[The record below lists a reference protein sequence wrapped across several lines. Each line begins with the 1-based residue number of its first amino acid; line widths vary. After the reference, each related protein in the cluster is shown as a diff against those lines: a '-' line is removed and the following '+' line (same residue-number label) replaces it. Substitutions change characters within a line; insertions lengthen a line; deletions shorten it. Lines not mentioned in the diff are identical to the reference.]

1 MNATQIDETTKINDL
16 IQLVTF
22 KIGKEEFG
30 VEILQVQEI
39 IKMSE
44 LTAIPNVD
52 SYVAGIIKLRSK
64 IVTVLDLRIKLGL
77 SQKKYDNNTRI
88 IVVEI
93 KKTTIG
99 FIVDEVKEVL
109 RIPINLTEKPP
120 SIVSSGV
127 NSEYITGIGK
137 LKDRMI
143 ILLTLENLLYDN
155 ELERV
160 SELVDTQLEDVSLTI

>member
-1 MNATQIDETTKINDL
+1 MEETTTINDL

-44 LTAIPNVD
+44 LTTIPNVD
-52 SYVAGIIKLRSK
+52 NYVAGIIKLRGK
-64 IVTVLDLRIKLGL
+64 IVTVVDLRIKLCL
-77 SQKKYDNNTRI
+77 SQKEYDNETRI

-93 KKTTIG
+93 KNTTIG

-120 SIVSSGV
+120 SIVSSGI
-127 NSEYITGIGK
+127 NSEYITSIGK
-137 LKDRMI
+137 LEDRII
-143 ILLTLENLLYDN
+143 ILLTLENLLHDN
-155 ELERV
+155 ELESV
-160 SELVDTQLEDVSLTI
+160 CDLVDTQLVPS